1 MQLTAFQVQNY
12 RSINDS
18 GKIDTTQR
26 TALVGRNESGKTS
39 LLLALESLNPPDR
52 KLEALSY
59 VKDFPRDRPASEFS
73 EDLPVVRSWWK
84 LTPEDR
90 SKLTE
95 ILPRAKDVTEVTV
108 VRLYKAH
115 WQVGFTGLPAEA
127 VDQDSVKA
135 SVGIV
140 ERAVGASL
148 EGKEPT
154 VVKPVTAAFEKLK
167 TQLGASTALPVDWA
181 TKASAAIATFRQA
194 AASAGHELPE
204 VVNGQLTH
212 VDDLSKGVVTE
223 RDARQAARNWV
234 TVNMPIFIYQADY
247 PELEGHQNITKY
259 LERVTAGKKLSE
271 TDANF
276 TRLMKVAGLDAAELN
291 GLLASE
297 HEKRQQLSNRAGAV
311 VTKKVREL
319 WKDRKLKVRFNLDA
333 EHFDTL
339 VSDPESV
346 YDVEINLNER
356 SRGFKW
362 FFSFYVTF
370 SADTAGGPAEQAV
383 LLFDEPALYLHAVAQ
398 RDLLD
403 HFKQDFKNTIIYT
416 THSPF
421 MIPIEDLGAVRT
433 VNIAPDEGTT
443 VTNDPTG
450 DAKTLFPLQT
460 ALGYELSQT
469 LFIGD
474 KNLVVEGVSD
484 FWYVSAVSD
493 YLVEQGGA
501 GLPRGL
507 VTTPAGGAQKVS
519 YMVSLLTSHKLKVLV
534 LLDSESQSRRT
545 AKEDLVKTRLIRE
558 EGVIFVSDALGSPKA
573 EADIED
579 LLDPAVYDHLVQE
592 VYKTEL
598 TGKQLK
604 LNAKIPRIVRRYE
617 DAFDAIGLPFH
628 KTRPARLFL
637 QRIAAAPA
645 TVLPAASRE
654 RFEKLFKLV
663 GERLKKVQQQ
673 ATFQTAG

>member
-1 MQLTAFQVQNY
+1 MQLTGFQVQNY

-18 GKIDTTQR
+18 GRIATNQR

-59 VKDFPRDRPASEFS
+59 VKDFPRDRPVTEFS
-73 EDLPVVRSWWK
+73 EDLIVVKTWWK
-84 LTPEDR
+84 LTPEER
-90 SKLTE
+90 AKLTE

-108 VRLYKAH
+108 SRLYRAH
-115 WQVGFTGLPAEA
+115 WQVGFTGLPLLA

-135 SVGIV
+135 SVGII
-140 ERAVGASL
+140 ERAVAASL
-148 EGKEPT
+148 DGKEAT
-154 VVKPVTAAFEKLK
+154 VVKPVTAALEKWK
-167 TQLGASTALPVDWA
+167 AQLGASTALPADWA
-181 TKASAAIATFRQA
+181 TKASAAVTAFRQA
-194 AASAGHELPE
+194 VASAGHQLPDGAD
-204 VVNGQLTH
+204 GQLAH
-212 VDDLSKGVVTE
+212 VDELAKGIVAEDV
-223 RDARQAARNWV
+223 ARAAARTWV
-234 TVNMPIFIYQADY
+234 TATMPIFIYQAEY
-247 PELEGHQNITKY
+247 PELEGHQNIAKY
-259 LERVTAGKKLSE
+259 LERVATGKKLNE
-271 TDANF
+271 VDANF
-276 TRLMKVAGLDAAELN
+276 ARLMKVAGLDAAELN
-291 GLLASE
+291 GLLAAE
-297 HEKRQQLSNRAGAV
+297 HEKRQQLTNRAGAV

-370 SADTAGGPAEQAV
+370 AADTAGGPAEAAV

-421 MIPIEDLGAVRT
+421 MIPIEDLAAVRT
-433 VNIAPDEGTT
+433 VNIAPDVGTT

-450 DAKTLFPLQT
+450 DSKTLFPLQT
-460 ALGYELSQT
+460 ALGYDLTQT

-484 FWYVSAVSD
+484 FWYLSAVSD
-493 YLVEQGGA
+493 YVAEQGGTA
-501 GLPRGL
+501 LPRGV
-507 VTTPAGGAQKVS
+507 VTTPAGGAQKIS

-534 LLDSESQSRRT
+534 LLDSESQARRT
-545 AKEDLVKTRLIRE
+545 AKEDLIKTKLIRE
-558 EGVIFVSDALGSPKA
+558 EGVLFVSDATAPGAATA

-579 LLDPAVYDHLVQE
+579 LLDPAVYDQLVQDS
-592 VYKTEL
+592 YKAEL
-598 TGKQLK
+598 AGKQLK
-604 LNAKIPRIVRRYE
+604 LNPKIPRIVRRYE
-617 DAFDAIGLPFH
+617 EAFTQLGLTFH

-637 QRIAAAPA
+637 QRIASTPT
-645 TVLPAASRE
+645 TVLPQASRD

-663 GERLKKVQQQ
+663 GERLKKLQQQ
-673 ATFQTAG
+673 AAFH